1 MQIAIVSA
9 TDFEQNLFDIN
20 ALQNQHSVK
29 FYTHGI
35 GLMLSAYHLCEIVK
49 SKPDLIIQCGLAGT
63 YHNHLKIGETVIVEN
78 EILGDTGAQD
88 HLEQLDLF
96 DMQLM
101 NANEFPFSKSM
112 LKNEYVTHLNT
123 SLKKVSGLTVNL
135 SSGNASTIQL
145 RKEKYNADIETME
158 GAALHYVCLQKEIPF
173 IQFRAI
179 SNLVEPRNKDNWK
192 LKEAIESYTEAITA
206 FIHQI
211 PSNL

>member
-9 TDFEQNLFDIN
+9 TDFEQNLFDFN
-20 ALQNQHSVK
+20 ALQKQHSVK

-35 GLMLSAYHLCEIVK
+35 GLMLSTFHLSEIVK
-49 SKPDLIIQCGLAGT
+49 SKPDLVIQCGLAGT
-63 YHNHLKIGETVIVEN
+63 YQNHLKIGETVIVEN

-88 HLEQLDLF
+88 HMDQLDLF
-96 DMQLM
+96 DMQFM
-101 NANEFPFSKSM
+101 NANEFPFSNSM

-123 SLKKVSGLTVNL
+123 SLKKVTGLTVNL
-135 SSGNASTIQL
+135 SSGNASTIEL
-145 RKEKYNADIETME
+145 RKKKYNADIETME
-158 GAALHYVCLQKEIPF
+158 GAVLHYVCLQKEIPH

-192 LKEAIESYTEAITA
+192 IKEAIESYTLAITE

-211 PSNL
+211 PASL

>member
-9 TDFEQNLFDIN
+9 TDFEQNLFDFN
-20 ALQNQHSVK
+20 ALQKQHSIK

-35 GLMLSAYHLCEIVK
+35 GLMLSTFHLSEIVK
-49 SKPDLIIQCGLAGT
+49 SKPDLVIQCGLAGT
-63 YHNHLKIGETVIVEN
+63 YQNHLKIGETVIVEN

-88 HLEQLDLF
+88 HMDQLDLF
-96 DMQLM
+96 DMQFM
-101 NANEFPFSKSM
+101 NANEFPFSNSM

-123 SLKKVSGLTVNL
+123 SLKKVTGLTVNL
-135 SSGNASTIQL
+135 SSGNASTIEL
-145 RKEKYNADIETME
+145 RKKKYNADIETME
-158 GAALHYVCLQKEIPF
+158 GAILHYVCLQKEIPH

-192 LKEAIESYTEAITA
+192 IKEAIESYTLAITE

-211 PSNL
+211 PASL

>member
-9 TDFEQNLFDIN
+9 TDFEQNLFDFN
-20 ALQNQHSVK
+20 ALQKQHSIK

-35 GLMLSAYHLCEIVK
+35 GLMLSTFHLSEIVK

-63 YHNHLKIGETVIVEN
+63 YQNHLKIGETVIVEN

-88 HLEQLDLF
+88 HKDQLDLF
-96 DMQLM
+96 DMQFM
-101 NANEFPFSKSM
+101 NANEFPFSNSM

-123 SLKKVSGLTVNL
+123 SLKKVTGLTVNL
-135 SSGNASTIQL
+135 SSGNASTIEL
-145 RKEKYNADIETME
+145 RKKKYNADIETME
-158 GAALHYVCLQKEIPF
+158 GAVLHYVCLQKEIPF

-192 LKEAIESYTEAITA
+192 IKEAIESYTLAITE

-211 PSNL
+211 PASL

>member
-9 TDFEQNLFDIN
+9 TDFEQNLFDFN
-20 ALQNQHSVK
+20 ALQKQHSIK

-35 GLMLSAYHLCEIVK
+35 GLMLSTFHLSEIVK

-63 YHNHLKIGETVIVEN
+63 YQNHLKIGETVIVEN

-88 HLEQLDLF
+88 HMDQLDLF
-96 DMQLM
+96 DMQFM
-101 NANEFPFSKSM
+101 NANEFPFSNSM

-123 SLKKVSGLTVNL
+123 SLKKVTGLTVNL
-135 SSGNASTIQL
+135 SSGNASTIEL
-145 RKEKYNADIETME
+145 RKKKYNADIETME
-158 GAALHYVCLQKEIPF
+158 GAVLHYVCLQKEIPH

-192 LKEAIESYTEAITA
+192 IKEAIESYTLAITE

-211 PSNL
+211 PASL

>member
-9 TDFEQNLFDIN
+9 TDFEQNLFDFN
-20 ALQNQHSVK
+20 ALQKQHSVK

-35 GLMLSAYHLCEIVK
+35 GLMLSTFHLSEIIK
-49 SKPDLIIQCGLAGT
+49 SKPDLVIQCGLAGT
-63 YHNHLKIGETVIVEN
+63 YQNHLKIGETVIVEN

-88 HLEQLDLF
+88 HMDQLDLF
-96 DMQLM
+96 DMQFM
-101 NANEFPFSKSM
+101 NANEFPFSNSM

-123 SLKKVSGLTVNL
+123 SLKKVTGLTVNL
-135 SSGNASTIQL
+135 SSGNASTIEL
-145 RKEKYNADIETME
+145 RKKKYNADIETME
-158 GAALHYVCLQKEIPF
+158 GAVLHYVCLQKEIPF

-192 LKEAIESYTEAITA
+192 IKEAIESYTLAITE

-211 PSNL
+211 PASL

>member
-20 ALQNQHSVK
+20 ALQKQHSVK

-35 GLMLSAYHLCEIVK
+35 GLMLSTFHLCEIVK

-88 HLEQLDLF
+88 HLGLLDLF

-101 NANEFPFSKSM
+101 NANEFPFSNSM

-192 LKEAIESYTEAITA
+192 MKEAIESYTEAITA

>member
-9 TDFEQNLFDIN
+9 TDFEQNLFDLN
-20 ALQNQHSVK
+20 ALQKQHSIK

-35 GLMLSAYHLCEIVK
+35 GLMLSTFHLSEIVK

-63 YHNHLKIGETVIVEN
+63 YQNHLKIGETVIVEN

-88 HLEQLDLF
+88 HMDQLDLF
-96 DMQLM
+96 DMQFM
-101 NANEFPFSKSM
+101 NANEFPFSNSM

-123 SLKKVSGLTVNL
+123 SLKKVTGLTVNL
-135 SSGNASTIQL
+135 SSGNASTIEL
-145 RKEKYNADIETME
+145 RKKKYNADIETME
-158 GAALHYVCLQKEIPF
+158 GAVLHYVCLQKEIPF

-192 LKEAIESYTEAITA
+192 IKEAIESYTLAITE

-211 PSNL
+211 PASL

>member
-9 TDFEQNLFDIN
+9 TDFEQNLFDLN
-20 ALQNQHSVK
+20 ALQKQHSIK

-35 GLMLSAYHLCEIVK
+35 GLMLSTFHLSEIVK

-63 YHNHLKIGETVIVEN
+63 YQNHLKIGETVIVEN

-88 HLEQLDLF
+88 HMDQLDLF
-96 DMQLM
+96 DMQFM
-101 NANEFPFSKSM
+101 NANEFPFSNSI

-123 SLKKVSGLTVNL
+123 SLKKVTGLTVNL
-135 SSGNASTIQL
+135 SSGNASTIEL
-145 RKEKYNADIETME
+145 RKKKYNADIETME
-158 GAALHYVCLQKEIPF
+158 GAVLHYVCLQKEIPF

-192 LKEAIESYTEAITA
+192 IKEAIESYTLAITE

-211 PSNL
+211 PASL

>member
-9 TDFEQNLFDIN
+9 TDFEQNLFDLN
-20 ALQNQHSVK
+20 ALQKQHSVK

-35 GLMLSAYHLCEIVK
+35 GLMLSTFHLSEIVK
-49 SKPDLIIQCGLAGT
+49 SKPDLVIQCGLAGT
-63 YHNHLKIGETVIVEN
+63 YQNHLKIGETVIVEN

-88 HLEQLDLF
+88 HMDQLDLF
-96 DMQLM
+96 DMQFM
-101 NANEFPFSKSM
+101 NANEFPFSNSM

-123 SLKKVSGLTVNL
+123 SLKKVTGLTVNL
-135 SSGNASTIQL
+135 SSGNASTIEL
-145 RKEKYNADIETME
+145 RKKKYNADIETME
-158 GAALHYVCLQKEIPF
+158 GAVLHYVCLQKEIPH

-192 LKEAIESYTEAITA
+192 IKEAIESYTLAITE

-211 PSNL
+211 PASL

>member
-9 TDFEQNLFDIN
+9 TDFEQNLFDFN
-20 ALQNQHSVK
+20 ALQKQHSIK

-35 GLMLSAYHLCEIVK
+35 GLMLSTFHLSEIVK

-63 YHNHLKIGETVIVEN
+63 YQNHLKIGETVIVEN

-88 HLEQLDLF
+88 HMDQLDLF
-96 DMQLM
+96 DMQFM
-101 NANEFPFSKSM
+101 NANEFPFSNSM

-123 SLKKVSGLTVNL
+123 SLKKVTGLTVNL
-135 SSGNASTIQL
+135 SSGNASTIEL
-145 RKEKYNADIETME
+145 RKKKYNADIETME
-158 GAALHYVCLQKEIPF
+158 GAVLHYVCLQKEIPF

-192 LKEAIESYTEAITA
+192 IKEAIESYTLAITE

-211 PSNL
+211 PASL

>member
-9 TDFEQNLFDIN
+9 TDFEQNLFDFN
-20 ALQNQHSVK
+20 ALQKQHSVK

-35 GLMLSAYHLCEIVK
+35 GLMLSTFHLSEIVK
-49 SKPDLIIQCGLAGT
+49 SKPDLVIQCGLAGT
-63 YHNHLKIGETVIVEN
+63 YQNHLKIGETVIVEN

-88 HLEQLDLF
+88 HMDQLDLF
-96 DMQLM
+96 DMQFM
-101 NANEFPFSKSM
+101 NANEFPFSNSM

-123 SLKKVSGLTVNL
+123 SLKKVTGLTVNL
-135 SSGNASTIQL
+135 SSGNASTIEL
-145 RKEKYNADIETME
+145 RKKKYNADIETME
-158 GAALHYVCLQKEIPF
+158 GAVLHYVCLQKEIPF

-192 LKEAIESYTEAITA
+192 IKEAIESYTLAITE

-211 PSNL
+211 PASL

>member
-9 TDFEQNLFDIN
+9 TDFEQNLFDLN
-20 ALQNQHSVK
+20 ALQKQHSVK

-35 GLMLSAYHLCEIVK
+35 GLMLSTFHLSEIVK
-49 SKPDLIIQCGLAGT
+49 SKPDLVIQCGLAGT
-63 YHNHLKIGETVIVEN
+63 YQNHLKIGETVIVEN

-88 HLEQLDLF
+88 HMDQLDLF
-96 DMQLM
+96 DMQFM
-101 NANEFPFSKSM
+101 NANEFPFSNSI

-123 SLKKVSGLTVNL
+123 SLKKVTGLTVNL
-135 SSGNASTIQL
+135 SSGNASTIEL
-145 RKEKYNADIETME
+145 RKKKYNADIETME
-158 GAALHYVCLQKEIPF
+158 GAVLHYVCLQKEIPH

-192 LKEAIESYTEAITA
+192 IKEAIESYTLAITE

-211 PSNL
+211 PASL

>member
-9 TDFEQNLFDIN
+9 TDFEQNLFDLN
-20 ALQNQHSVK
+20 ALQKQHSIK

-35 GLMLSAYHLCEIVK
+35 GLMLSTFHLSEIVK
-49 SKPDLIIQCGLAGT
+49 SKPDLVIQCGLAGT
-63 YHNHLKIGETVIVEN
+63 YQNHLKIGETVIVEN

-88 HLEQLDLF
+88 HMDQLDLF
-96 DMQLM
+96 DMQFM
-101 NANEFPFSKSM
+101 NANEFPFSNSM

-123 SLKKVSGLTVNL
+123 SLKKVTGLTVNL
-135 SSGNASTIQL
+135 SSGNASTIEL
-145 RKEKYNADIETME
+145 RKKKYNADIETME
-158 GAALHYVCLQKEIPF
+158 GAVLHYVCLQKEIPH

-192 LKEAIESYTEAITA
+192 IKEAIESYTLAITE

-211 PSNL
+211 PASL

>member
-9 TDFEQNLFDIN
+9 TDFEQNLFDLN
-20 ALQNQHSVK
+20 ALQKQHSVK

-35 GLMLSAYHLCEIVK
+35 GLMLSTFHLSEIVK

-63 YHNHLKIGETVIVEN
+63 YQNHLKIGETVIVEN

-88 HLEQLDLF
+88 HMDQLDLF
-96 DMQLM
+96 DMQFM
-101 NANEFPFSKSM
+101 NANEFPFSNSM

-123 SLKKVSGLTVNL
+123 SLKKVTGLTVNL
-135 SSGNASTIQL
+135 SSGNASTIEL
-145 RKEKYNADIETME
+145 RKKKYNADIETME
-158 GAALHYVCLQKEIPF
+158 GAVLHYVCLQKEIPH

-192 LKEAIESYTEAITA
+192 IKEAIESYTLAITE

-211 PSNL
+211 PASL

>member
-9 TDFEQNLFDIN
+9 TDFEQNLFDFN
-20 ALQNQHSVK
+20 ALQKQHSIK

-35 GLMLSAYHLCEIVK
+35 GLMLSTFHLSEIVK

-63 YHNHLKIGETVIVEN
+63 YQNHLKIGETVIVEN

-88 HLEQLDLF
+88 HKDQLDLF
-96 DMQLM
+96 DMQFM
-101 NANEFPFSKSM
+101 NANEFPFSNRM

-123 SLKKVSGLTVNL
+123 SLKKVTGLTVNL
-135 SSGNASTIQL
+135 SSGNASTIEL
-145 RKEKYNADIETME
+145 RKKKYNADIETME
-158 GAALHYVCLQKEIPF
+158 GAVLHYVCLQKEIPF

-192 LKEAIESYTEAITA
+192 IKEAIESYTLAITE

-211 PSNL
+211 PASL

>member
-9 TDFEQNLFDIN
+9 TDFEQNLFDFN
-20 ALQNQHSVK
+20 ALQKQHSIK

-35 GLMLSAYHLCEIVK
+35 GLMLSTFHLSEIVK

-63 YHNHLKIGETVIVEN
+63 YQNHLKIGETVIVEN

-88 HLEQLDLF
+88 HMDQLDLF
-96 DMQLM
+96 DMQFM
-101 NANEFPFSKSM
+101 NANEFPFSNSI

-123 SLKKVSGLTVNL
+123 SLKKVTGLTVNL
-135 SSGNASTIQL
+135 SSGNASTIEL
-145 RKEKYNADIETME
+145 RKKKYNADIETME
-158 GAALHYVCLQKEIPF
+158 GAVLHYVCLQKEIPF

-192 LKEAIESYTEAITA
+192 IKEAIESYTLAITE

-211 PSNL
+211 PASL

>member
-9 TDFEQNLFDIN
+9 TDFEQNLFDLN
-20 ALQNQHSVK
+20 ALQKQHSVK

-35 GLMLSAYHLCEIVK
+35 GLMLSTFHLSEIVK

-63 YHNHLKIGETVIVEN
+63 YQNHLKIGETVIVEN

-88 HLEQLDLF
+88 HMDQLDLF
-96 DMQLM
+96 DMQFM
-101 NANEFPFSKSM
+101 NANEFPFSNSI

-123 SLKKVSGLTVNL
+123 SLKKVTGLTVNL
-135 SSGNASTIQL
+135 SSGNASTIEL
-145 RKEKYNADIETME
+145 RKKKYNADIETME
-158 GAALHYVCLQKEIPF
+158 GAVLHYVCLQKEIPF

-192 LKEAIESYTEAITA
+192 IKEAIESYTLAITE

-211 PSNL
+211 PASL

>member
-9 TDFEQNLFDIN
+9 TDFEQNLFDLN
-20 ALQNQHSVK
+20 ALQKQHSVK

-35 GLMLSAYHLCEIVK
+35 GLMLSTFHLSEIVK
-49 SKPDLIIQCGLAGT
+49 SKPDLVIQCGLAGT
-63 YHNHLKIGETVIVEN
+63 YQNHLKIGETVIVEN

-88 HLEQLDLF
+88 HMDQLDLF
-96 DMQLM
+96 DMQFM
-101 NANEFPFSKSM
+101 NANEFPFSNSM

-123 SLKKVSGLTVNL
+123 SLKKVTGLTVNL
-135 SSGNASTIQL
+135 SSGNASTIEL
-145 RKEKYNADIETME
+145 RKKKYNADIETME
-158 GAALHYVCLQKEIPF
+158 GAVLHYVCLQKEIPF

-192 LKEAIESYTEAITA
+192 IKEAIESYTLAITE

-211 PSNL
+211 PVSL

>member
-20 ALQNQHSVK
+20 ALQKQHSVK
-29 FYTHGI
+29 FYNHGI
-35 GLMLSAYHLCEIVK
+35 GLMLSTFHLCEIVK

-101 NANEFPFSKSM
+101 NANEFPFSNSM

-192 LKEAIESYTEAITA
+192 MKEAIESYTEAIIA

>member
-9 TDFEQNLFDIN
+9 TDFEQNLFDFN
-20 ALQNQHSVK
+20 ALQKQHSVK

-35 GLMLSAYHLCEIVK
+35 GLMLSTFHLSEIVK
-49 SKPDLIIQCGLAGT
+49 SKPDLVIQCGLAGT
-63 YHNHLKIGETVIVEN
+63 YQNHLKIGETVIVEN

-88 HLEQLDLF
+88 HMDQLDLF
-96 DMQLM
+96 DMQFM
-101 NANEFPFSKSM
+101 NANEFPFSNSI

-123 SLKKVSGLTVNL
+123 SLKKVTGLTVNL
-135 SSGNASTIQL
+135 SSGNASTIEL
-145 RKEKYNADIETME
+145 RKKKYNADIETME
-158 GAALHYVCLQKEIPF
+158 GAVLHYVCLQKEIPF

-192 LKEAIESYTEAITA
+192 IKEAIESYTLAITE

-211 PSNL
+211 PASL

>member
-9 TDFEQNLFDIN
+9 TDFEQNLFDFN
-20 ALQNQHSVK
+20 ALQKQHSIK

-35 GLMLSAYHLCEIVK
+35 GLMLSTFHLSEIVK

-63 YHNHLKIGETVIVEN
+63 YQNHLKIGETVIVEN

-88 HLEQLDLF
+88 HMDQLDLF
-96 DMQLM
+96 DMQFM
-101 NANEFPFSKSM
+101 NANEFPFSNSM

-123 SLKKVSGLTVNL
+123 SLKKVTGLTVNL
-135 SSGNASTIQL
+135 SSGNASTIEL
-145 RKEKYNADIETME
+145 RKKKYNADIETME
-158 GAALHYVCLQKEIPF
+158 GAVLHYVCLQKEIPF

-192 LKEAIESYTEAITA
+192 IKEAIESCTLAITE

-211 PSNL
+211 PASL

>member
-9 TDFEQNLFDIN
+9 TDFEQNLFDLN
-20 ALQNQHSVK
+20 ALQKQHSIK

-35 GLMLSAYHLCEIVK
+35 GLMLSTFHLSEIVK

-63 YHNHLKIGETVIVEN
+63 YQNHLKIGETVIVEN

-88 HLEQLDLF
+88 HMDQLDLF
-96 DMQLM
+96 DMQFM
-101 NANEFPFSKSM
+101 NANEFPFSNSM

-123 SLKKVSGLTVNL
+123 SLKKVTGLTVNL
-135 SSGNASTIQL
+135 SSGNASTIEL
-145 RKEKYNADIETME
+145 RKKKYNADIETME
-158 GAALHYVCLQKEIPF
+158 GAVLHYVCLQKEIPH

-192 LKEAIESYTEAITA
+192 IKEAIESYTLAITE

-211 PSNL
+211 PASL

>member
-20 ALQNQHSVK
+20 ALQKQHSVK

-35 GLMLSAYHLCEIVK
+35 GLMLSTFLLCEIVK

-101 NANEFPFSKSM
+101 NANEFPFSNSM

-192 LKEAIESYTEAITA
+192 MKEAIESYTEAITA

>member
-9 TDFEQNLFDIN
+9 TDFEQNLFDFN
-20 ALQNQHSVK
+20 ALQKQHSIK

-35 GLMLSAYHLCEIVK
+35 GLMLSTFHLSEIVK

-63 YHNHLKIGETVIVEN
+63 YQNHLKIGETVIVKN

-88 HLEQLDLF
+88 HMDQLDLF
-96 DMQLM
+96 DMQFM
-101 NANEFPFSKSM
+101 NANEFPFSNSM

-123 SLKKVSGLTVNL
+123 PLKKVTGLTVNL
-135 SSGNASTIQL
+135 SSGNASTIEL
-145 RKEKYNADIETME
+145 RKKKYNADIETME
-158 GAALHYVCLQKEIPF
+158 GAVLHYVCLQKEIPH

-192 LKEAIESYTEAITA
+192 IKEAIESYTLAITE

-211 PSNL
+211 PASL

>member
-9 TDFEQNLFDIN
+9 TDFEQNLFDLN
-20 ALQNQHSVK
+20 ALQKQHSIK

-35 GLMLSAYHLCEIVK
+35 GLMLSTFHLSEIVK

-63 YHNHLKIGETVIVEN
+63 YQNHLKIGETVIVEN

-88 HLEQLDLF
+88 HMDQLDLF
-96 DMQLM
+96 DMQFM
-101 NANEFPFSKSM
+101 NANEFPFSNSM

-123 SLKKVSGLTVNL
+123 SLKKVTGLTVNL
-135 SSGNASTIQL
+135 SSGNASTIEL
-145 RKEKYNADIETME
+145 RKKKYNADIETME
-158 GAALHYVCLQKEIPF
+158 GAVLHYVCLQKEIPH

-179 SNLVEPRNKDNWK
+179 SNFVEPRNKDNWK
-192 LKEAIESYTEAITA
+192 IKEAIESYTLAITE

-211 PSNL
+211 PASL

>member
-1 MQIAIVSA
+1 
-9 TDFEQNLFDIN
+9 
-20 ALQNQHSVK
+20 
-29 FYTHGI
+29 
-35 GLMLSAYHLCEIVK
+35 
-49 SKPDLIIQCGLAGT
+49 
-63 YHNHLKIGETVIVEN
+63 
-78 EILGDTGAQD
+78 
-88 HLEQLDLF
+88 
-96 DMQLM
+96 MQLM
-101 NANEFPFSKSM
+101 NANEFPFSNSM

-192 LKEAIESYTEAITA
+192 MKEAVESYTEAITA

>member
-9 TDFEQNLFDIN
+9 TDFEQNLFDFN
-20 ALQNQHSVK
+20 ALQKQHSVK

-35 GLMLSAYHLCEIVK
+35 GLMLSTFHLSEIVK
-49 SKPDLIIQCGLAGT
+49 SKPDLVIQCGLAGT
-63 YHNHLKIGETVIVEN
+63 YQNHLKIGETVIVEN

-88 HLEQLDLF
+88 HMDQLDLF
-96 DMQLM
+96 DMQFM
-101 NANEFPFSKSM
+101 NANEFPFSNSI

-123 SLKKVSGLTVNL
+123 SLKKVTGLTVNL
-135 SSGNASTIQL
+135 SSGNASTIEL
-145 RKEKYNADIETME
+145 RKKKYNADIETME
-158 GAALHYVCLQKEIPF
+158 GAVLHYVCLQKEIPH

-192 LKEAIESYTEAITA
+192 IKEAIESYTLAITE

-211 PSNL
+211 PASL

>member
-9 TDFEQNLFDIN
+9 TDFEQNLFDFN
-20 ALQNQHSVK
+20 ALQKQHSVK

-35 GLMLSAYHLCEIVK
+35 GLMLSTFHLSEIVK

-63 YHNHLKIGETVIVEN
+63 YQYHLKIGETVIVEN

-88 HLEQLDLF
+88 HMDQLDLF

-101 NANEFPFSKSM
+101 NVNEFPFSNSM

-123 SLKKVSGLTVNL
+123 SLKKVTGLTVNL
-135 SSGNASTIQL
+135 SSGNASTIEL
-145 RKEKYNADIETME
+145 RKKKYNADIETME
-158 GAALHYVCLQKEIPF
+158 GAVLHYVCLQKEIPH

-192 LKEAIESYTEAITA
+192 IKEAIESYTLAITE

-211 PSNL
+211 PASL

>member
-9 TDFEQNLFDIN
+9 TDFEQNLFDFN
-20 ALQNQHSVK
+20 ALQKQHSVK

-35 GLMLSAYHLCEIVK
+35 GLMLSTFHLSEIVK
-49 SKPDLIIQCGLAGT
+49 SKPDLVIQCGLAGT
-63 YHNHLKIGETVIVEN
+63 YQNHLKIGETVIVEN

-88 HLEQLDLF
+88 YMDQLDLF

-101 NANEFPFSKSM
+101 NTNEFPFSNSM
-112 LKNEYVTHLNT
+112 LKNEYITHLNT
-123 SLKKVSGLTVNL
+123 SLKKVTGLTVNL
-135 SSGNASTIQL
+135 SSGNASTIEL
-145 RKEKYNADIETME
+145 RKKKYNADIETME
-158 GAALHYVCLQKEIPF
+158 GAVLHYVCLQKEIPH

-192 LKEAIESYTEAITA
+192 IKEAIESYTLAITE

-211 PSNL
+211 PASL

>member
-9 TDFEQNLFDIN
+9 TDFEQNLFDLN
-20 ALQNQHSVK
+20 ALQKQHSVK

-35 GLMLSAYHLCEIVK
+35 GLMLSTFHLSEIVK

-63 YHNHLKIGETVIVEN
+63 YQNHLKIGETVIVEN

-88 HLEQLDLF
+88 HMDQLDLF
-96 DMQLM
+96 DMQFM
-101 NANEFPFSKSM
+101 NANEFPFSNSM

-123 SLKKVSGLTVNL
+123 SLKKVTGLTVNL
-135 SSGNASTIQL
+135 SSGNASTIEL
-145 RKEKYNADIETME
+145 RKKKYNADIETME
-158 GAALHYVCLQKEIPF
+158 GAVLHYVCLQKEIPF

-192 LKEAIESYTEAITA
+192 IKEAIESYTLAITE

-211 PSNL
+211 PVSL